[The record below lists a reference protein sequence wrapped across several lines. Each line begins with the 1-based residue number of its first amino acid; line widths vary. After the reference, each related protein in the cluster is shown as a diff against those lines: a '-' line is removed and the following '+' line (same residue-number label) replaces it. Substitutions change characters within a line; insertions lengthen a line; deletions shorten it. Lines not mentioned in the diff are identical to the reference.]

1 MTMLMHTRG
10 PFEPAR
16 HSSPR
21 RDRVAARPAAA
32 YLAMIKRLC
41 RGALVVLAAGAA
53 LAAVIALK
61 TALFFWVY
69 HYY

>member
-10 PFEPAR
+10 PFERAR
-16 HSSPR
+16 HSSPQ
-21 RDRVAARPAAA
+21 RDRAAVRRRAA
-32 YLAMIKRLC
+32 YLAMIKRFC
-41 RGALVVLAAGAA
+41 RGALTVLAAGAA

-61 TALFFWVY
+61 AALFFWVY

>member
-10 PFEPAR
+10 PFERAR
-16 HSSPR
+16 DSSQR
-21 RDRVAARPAAA
+21 RDRTAMRAAA
-32 YLAMIKRLC
+32 HLFMIKRLC
-41 RGALVVLAAGAA
+41 LGALTALAAGAA

-61 TALFFWVY
+61 AALFFWIY